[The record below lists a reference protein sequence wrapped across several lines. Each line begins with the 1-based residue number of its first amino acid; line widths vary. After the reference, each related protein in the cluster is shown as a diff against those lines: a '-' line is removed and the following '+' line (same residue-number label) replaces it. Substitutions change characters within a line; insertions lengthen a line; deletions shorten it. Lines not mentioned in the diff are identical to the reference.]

1 MAAGLL
7 SIALSIV
14 VGLAVRFVTDIALNV
29 LVFDILRLGPYLP
42 IEL

>member
-14 VGLAVRFVTDIALNV
+14 VGLAIRFVMDIGLNV
-29 LVFDILRLGPYLP
+29 LVFDILQLGPYLP

>member
-7 SIALSIV
+7 TITLSIV
-14 VGLAVRFVTDIALNV
+14 LGLAFRFVTDIALNV
-29 LVFDILRLGPYLP
+29 LVFDILQLGPYLP